1 MDRAAKYSVLRY
13 VPDIERQEFINLGV
27 VLHYPDKQLLKMQT
41 TEAFSRLRV
50 FDDEIDLSFLELL
63 LEGAKME
70 FNSESAEGPSRQDLR
85 NPNLLTELTTRYMNQ
100 FQFSDIRSVV
110 IKDFESDLNDLFRIY
125 AYFEVPKSKR
135 IDENK
140 VRSVLSRT
148 FREYEVS
155 KFLKSAPT
163 VKGKFEEIKMDFAYE
178 NMEYVKAFS
187 FDYGQRQLSRAPD
200 LARSWAFRFREVIEQ
215 REAEQCNSSDIPK
228 PVFISVVHKK
238 RESKHIS
245 TALEILRSESEVFYM
260 DEVEKV
266 ARRFQKRIESDLG
279 QSRLNLDQEDR
290 I

>member
-1 MDRAAKYSVLRY
+1 MGELAKYAVLRY

-27 VLHYPDKQLLKMQT
+27 VLHYPDQQLLKLKT

-50 FDDEIDLSFLELL
+50 FDDEIDLSLLGLL

-70 FNSESAEGPSRQDLR
+70 FDSESAEGPPRQHLQ
-85 NPNLLTELTTRYMNQ
+85 NPNLLTELTVRYMNQ
-100 FQFSDIRSVV
+100 FQFSDIRSIV

-125 AYFEVPKSKR
+125 AYFEVPRSKR

-148 FREYEVS
+148 FRQYELS
-155 KFLKSAPT
+155 SFLKPAPT
-163 VKGKFEEIKMDFAYE
+163 VKGKFEEIKFDFSY
-178 NMEYVKAFS
+178 NNLEYVKAFS

-200 LARSWAFRFREVIEQ
+200 LARSWAFRFREVVDQ
-215 REAEQCNSSDIPK
+215 REGDKHQDSETLR
-228 PVFISVVHKK
+228 PVFISVVHKG

-245 TALEILRSESEVFYM
+245 TALEILRSESEIFYM

-266 ARRFQKRIESDLG
+266 AMHFRRRIESDL
-279 QSRLNLDQEDR
+279 RTTEA
-290 I
+290 

>member
-1 MDRAAKYSVLRY
+1 MDKVAKYAVLRY

-27 VLHYPDKQLLKMQT
+27 VLHYPDNQQLKMQT

-63 LEGAKME
+63 LEGVKME
-70 FNSESAEGPSRQDLR
+70 FDSESAEGHSRKDLR
-85 NPNLLTELTTRYMNQ
+85 NPNLLTEMTSRYLNQ
-100 FQFSDIRSVV
+100 FQFSDIRSIV
-110 IKDFESDLNDLFRIY
+110 IRDFDTDLNDLFRIY
-125 AYFEVPKSKR
+125 AYFEVPRSKR

-140 VRSVLSRT
+140 VRSLLSRT
-148 FREYEVS
+148 FRQYEVL
-155 KFLKSAPT
+155 KYLKSAPS

-187 FDYGQRQLSRAPD
+187 FDYGPRQLSRVPD

-215 REAEQCNSSDIPK
+215 REEEQRNSSGIPA

-238 RESKHIS
+238 RESKHVS
-245 TALEILRSESEVFYM
+245 TALEILRSESEIFYM

-266 ARRFQKRIESDLG
+266 ATRFQRRIESDLG
-279 QSRLNLDQEDR
+279 QYRLNLDLEDR
-290 I
+290 V